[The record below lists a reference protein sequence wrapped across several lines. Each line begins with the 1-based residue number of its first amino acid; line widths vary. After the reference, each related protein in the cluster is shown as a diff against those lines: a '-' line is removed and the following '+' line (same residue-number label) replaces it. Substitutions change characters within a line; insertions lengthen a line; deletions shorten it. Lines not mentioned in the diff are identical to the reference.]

1 MQHKIANVP
10 THILNF
16 FALPPPTTLHKT
28 KVMLETKW

>member
-16 FALPPPTTLHKT
+16 FALPPPNHPPQNQGY
-28 KVMLETKW
+28 VRN